1 MASWIA
7 HQMIADALLARLPS
21 LDRRGFCVG
30 SVAPDCNVPNGD
42 GTFTPAR
49 EITHCMT
56 GPGKETANFEGFYA
70 RFAAHG
76 LSPLAR
82 GFLLGYCVHLIAD
95 ARFQRFIRDPGR
107 VKAMFAR
114 LKRDPAARERLSGQP
129 ETFDAVKAAF
139 GRAAVFRDVAA
150 WEAAYLRA
158 NPHSGYIEVLCGL
171 REFPDVLEIL
181 PGSMIAWKI
190 RQNAHIPEGIPAHD
204 GCFFPADECGAYL
217 RETCAF
223 SMAWLRGKG
232 VE

>member
-1 MASWIA
+1 
-7 HQMIADALLARLPS
+7 
-21 LDRRGFCVG
+21 
-30 SVAPDCNVPNGD
+30 
-42 GTFTPAR
+42 
-49 EITHCMT
+49 MT

-139 GRAAVFRDVAA
+139 GKAAVFRDVAA
-150 WEAAYLRA
+150 WRRRTCACTR
-158 NPHSGYIEVLCGL
+158 
-171 REFPDVLEIL
+171 
-181 PGSMIAWKI
+181 
-190 RQNAHIPEGIPAHD
+190 IPAISRCSAAF
-204 GCFFPADECGAYL
+204 GNS
-217 RETCAF
+217 RTCSKSCRA
-223 SMAWLRGKG
+223 A
-232 VE
+232 